1 MNAEFAVY
9 VVSTEWIKI
18 KAGSFL
24 SIKGNEIAA
33 PLRGR
38 DVPAKCVTT
47 GERILIHGEGL
58 SPSRPGMR
66 GKMLAHVLREGSWSA
81 KQPPKEAIDGSF
93 LVPEDSRLKAYL
105 YPVRL
110 LSFYLECESEPFL
123 PIKYAIPI
131 EATVSGYRG
140 VLLLRDEANGEL
152 QL

>member
-1 MNAEFAVY
+1 
-9 VVSTEWIKI
+9 
-18 KAGSFL
+18 
-24 SIKGNEIAA
+24 
-33 PLRGR
+33 
-38 DVPAKCVTT
+38 
-47 GERILIHGEGL
+47 
-58 SPSRPGMR
+58 
-66 GKMLAHVLREGSWSA
+66 MLAHVLREGSWSA

-152 QL
+152 QLLSEEKPMLPSPGLALSLIKKSVFAGIAFEVEILAGQSSRLQ